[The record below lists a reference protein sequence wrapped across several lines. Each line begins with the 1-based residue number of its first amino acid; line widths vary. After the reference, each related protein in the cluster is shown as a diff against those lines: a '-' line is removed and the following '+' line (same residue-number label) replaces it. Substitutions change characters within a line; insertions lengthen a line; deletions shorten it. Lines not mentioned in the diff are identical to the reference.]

1 VFVNRAFVARYLN
14 GRPAVGTRLFF
25 SSHLNPAESWTI
37 GGVIGDMRES
47 SLVQEAEPTVYQSS
61 LHAGRHPTR
70 FWLMAR
76 ARHSTGA
83 AVTAVQEVVRAADP
97 SIAPDFRTLDDHL
110 TRYSARPRFFAV
122 ILVCF
127 TAFTLL
133 LSGAGIA
140 TTLDSYVAHRTAEI
154 GIRVALGAS
163 PTSLTVLIMRRI
175 TLLLGA
181 AAVAGLWVGASL
193 LRFTGSLVVPDGGTH
208 MPWVTY
214 AVPVATVILIGLAA
228 SIAPL
233 RRALSREP
241 LDALRRV

>member
-1 VFVNRAFVARYLN
+1 
-14 GRPAVGTRLFF
+14 
-25 SSHLNPAESWTI
+25 LNPGESWTI

-47 SLVQEAEPTVYQSS
+47 SLVDEAEPTVYQSS

-110 TRYSARPRFFAV
+110 ARYSARPRFFAV

-163 PTSLTVLIMRRI
+163 PTSLTLLIMRRI

-193 LRFTGSLVVPDGGTH
+193 LQFTGSLVVPDSGTH

-214 AVPVATVILIGLAA
+214 AVPAATIIVIGLGA

-241 LDALRRV
+241 LEALRSV